1 MLLLGTKERR
11 LSMSEEDK
19 VPSIS
24 PGTCLPWEQVLK
36 DYGPP
41 AGDESLIKDQ
51 WEQLDAFAYLYLWW
65 WVQR

>member
-1 MLLLGTKERR
+1 
-11 LSMSEEDK
+11 MSEEDK
-19 VPSIS
+19 VPSVS

-41 AGDESLIKDQ
+41 SGDESLIKDQ